1 MDGQKKP
8 KILPLYYY
16 IDNNIP
22 QRTAEQQAQAEPLL
36 LPLFQTIVHFYFFLS
51 QTSLTSIKVLEKYI

>member
-1 MDGQKKP
+1 
-8 KILPLYYY
+8 LSLYYY